1 LLTRARR
8 GMAHLCTA
16 MDEDLRQETKLAL
29 GTKRHLKTD
38 TLGTVPFPALKTD
51 TLGTVPFPAEEPVML
66 DLQM

>member
-16 MDEDLRQETKLAL
+16 MDEDLRREPKLAL
-29 GTKRHLKTD
+29 GTKRQ
-38 TLGTVPFPALKTD
+38 LKTD